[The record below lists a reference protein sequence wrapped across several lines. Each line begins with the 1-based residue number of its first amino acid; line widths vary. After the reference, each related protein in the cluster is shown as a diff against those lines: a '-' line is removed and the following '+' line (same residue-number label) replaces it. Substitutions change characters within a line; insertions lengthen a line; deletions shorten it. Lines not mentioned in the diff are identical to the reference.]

1 MLAPEKCILKNL
13 NTVHLRNI
21 SASLRTLNHNNES
34 NANGKSAQKETWEK
48 ELCSLCLH
56 KNCIPSE
63 VDANFNNPSFPCM
76 CCQLHP
82 PQLEKLPAQPL
93 ARNTVST
100 TNVESLS
107 PTTLLSP
114 SQFTASPT
122 SSSSI
127 SSCSDFDSDSSP
139 NSTCSKEFP
148 SEDQDEEATSPLSQ
162 PTIVPL
168 EEHDFRSDTNEQKK
182 HDILSHRECHQPKS
196 ESSLYS
202 VTLSASEANTPDI
215 LCQSNYS
222 TSNTPSKVSAIN
234 SETDNKTAT
243 SAVELL
249 NNQHIPRFTPLHKN
263 SENLDSEQNGTQVST
278 RQPSAAA
285 GNLGHILINGETQ
298 APTHCTQHNQ
308 PLILSMG
315 KKTPDLVNKNSANC
329 SEHAIASPHDLPD
342 STISSAPNTQI
353 NVIFD
358 SLNTHH
364 FCLDNEKQRSNIN
377 EPSKKTVTS
386 FHELAQ
392 KRKKSTLGQQI
403 QGRNDK
409 SDWLIVFSPDT
420 ELPPASELSQAAFE
434 QKQMRAA
441 PESDEDRRGP
451 NVTTFKELRYKN
463 ALTKQNSQQS
473 HNYSLSAPAEFC
485 GRSGTNLQQLV
496 EDRQYELVKDH
507 YHPLNEEAEGKPSLT
522 DYGSSGND
530 SGIGSPEEDLLPQ
543 LKGHIVTYFEHMP
556 RRKKSSSTLQ
566 PIEEWPVNELSDGEL
581 KKEYALNKR
590 KGVQGEETLRFTG
603 RSTYLEEYQVRGK
616 ADGGDKGSKHAGP
629 VLTQGH
635 RPQTLHFQ
643 PIVFHFPAD
652 GNAVCASL
660 CSASDPPSNAVCHQ
674 PPNLENCDVKSPVLL
689 GPSFCS
695 KLKTVS
701 CDEVCLLAA
710 GKTRD
715 FAFVSPEELLPMRLS
730 PVGDYSP
737 PQRGAPPLLQSPSLS
752 SQLAPFFPRSRT
764 FPTLFLPSQLSSEL
778 LMNKGTARIQE
789 KDSGEEKNHGPEDT
803 HLHFSSVSLFTW
815 HKTNQRNPAE
825 EKHSEYGALCH
836 QRLLNAVSSSVD
848 KLVSYFSTT
857 RNLVQKAQLGD
868 SRISPEVGHLV
879 LFGLNPALL
888 AVLKDGLKPY
898 QNDVIVGR
906 RKNSVWRMVEASVK
920 PGPET
925 IAFYS
930 LYCKICKLPQLK
942 TSRMRFNA
950 FIFGLLNLKLLEFW
964 FSHLRQCTDILSMHY
979 EPKAFLSLSNTSLK
993 HLFDELLLLLQPLSI
1008 LTFNLHILFEHCHH
1022 FVEDAEQLN
1031 NHTVFKQTEKR
1042 LSVLHANKRRENT
1055 SSSNQYPRGLTTE
1068 LKTLSHMQRGTNKP
1082 DSENIIDECAEKS
1095 ECYGKLPSQR
1105 NVCVEEGLVCSTSR
1119 SLTENRKQSVE
1130 QSQNAVGETLQHT
1143 FEQVVQWGDR
1153 LAQNLVKF
1161 KEQHNGPANVPQV
1174 QVKSEEKS
1182 SRVSNVNEMATERK
1196 PVNWWEQLSQTSRV
1210 YISPSKEGSFLAKW
1224 LKPKTPDA
1232 VHNSIFSSSKQNES
1246 FRSEPL
1252 VILRVQNTK
1261 EHTMEIKKDESVPA
1275 ENSINNNYSECSV
1288 AVQKKEPKTN
1298 DTGVLQNTDKPSDDS
1313 ASENRGT
1320 GEGAVKRDDV
1330 DNECHYTK
1338 PEKNCSPPSVQ
1349 CDVRNLDNS
1358 YAFNKLENTRT
1369 EMLPSIGS
1377 TMWMGRIFGATSPSN
1392 RTSQDEQGAN
1402 QLKSRRPSSWLAPN
1416 LNVFGQARKGT
1427 ITERVMPPLVLEEA
1441 DTVSSDEETKP
1452 QRAVKALCSHT
1463 GQGEHEL
1470 SFEKGDILKVVSNV
1484 DENWIRCCHGDKIGI
1499 VPVEYTS
1506 LIL

>member
-616 ADGGDKGSKHAGP
+616 ADGGDKGSKHG
-629 VLTQGH
+629 
-635 RPQTLHFQ
+635 
-643 PIVFHFPAD
+643 
-652 GNAVCASL
+652 
-660 CSASDPPSNAVCHQ
+660 
-674 PPNLENCDVKSPVLL
+674 
-689 GPSFCS
+689 
-695 KLKTVS
+695 
-701 CDEVCLLAA
+701 
-710 GKTRD
+710 
-715 FAFVSPEELLPMRLS
+715 
-730 PVGDYSP
+730 
-737 PQRGAPPLLQSPSLS
+737 
-752 SQLAPFFPRSRT
+752 
-764 FPTLFLPSQLSSEL
+764 
-778 LMNKGTARIQE
+778 
-789 KDSGEEKNHGPEDT
+789 
-803 HLHFSSVSLFTW
+803 
-815 HKTNQRNPAE
+815 
-825 EKHSEYGALCH
+825 
-836 QRLLNAVSSSVD
+836 LLNAVSSSVD